1 MQQNWKDLTL
11 KSLPVHLN
19 NLANAYRKSSGIDAR
34 PVNTLEDVVF
44 LSSYLINRAVEI
56 IRGALSIVT
65 NLVETQPVRAL
76 RLQLSIALATAID
89 FLTRIVQVSLL
100 LPNTRLNVSSWFFC
114 SSSGCELQERSRG
127 SQSVPGE
134 RFPHN
139 PQRSDDS
146 QGMDRGT

>member
-89 FLTRIVQVSLL
+89 FLTRIVQVSY
-100 LPNTRLNVSSWFFC
+100 TVA
-114 SSSGCELQERSRG
+114 
-127 SQSVPGE
+127 
-134 RFPHN
+134 
-139 PQRSDDS
+139 
-146 QGMDRGT
+146 